1 MDRSMTEQERDEYA
15 RWLTSSSLSTH
26 EPNDEM
32 MISFKLA
39 VRLGYSPTRVIR
51 AARLQKGQGDLPEV
65 VEAAVA
71 ADAEIEFWM
80 DGRVRRLRFVPPPR
94 R

>member
-1 MDRSMTEQERDEYA
+1 MDRSMTQQDRDEYA

-32 MISFKLA
+32 LISFKLA
-39 VRLGYSPTRVIR
+39 KRLGYPPTRVIR
-51 AARLQKGQGDLPEV
+51 AAHRQKGQGDLPEV

-71 ADAEIEFWM
+71 ADGEIEFWM
-80 DGRVRRLRFVPPPR
+80 DGRVRRIRFR
-94 R
+94 EG